1 MTTDTHEPAG
11 QPNERDPLALWANE
25 STYTTLG
32 EITEAARAAL
42 DTDVLEFLDSGAGD
56 EVTLR
61 RNRKA
66 FARWSFRPRVM
77 SGRPVPSTAT
87 TFLGIRLSLPVLT
100 APFGGDR
107 LFHPDGHLA
116 VARANAAE
124 GVASIVPEVG
134 SFSLEDVAAAGPAAA
149 RVAQLHPMGPP
160 DNFVAMLARIQRAGY
175 HAVCVTVDSPTGGWR
190 DRNLRNRFSPDLS
203 VAMGNYPPG
212 GAVALEEVMGQY
224 FTRDKP
230 VWAWEQLAELMTE
243 TTLPWIAK
251 GILTG
256 EDAEEAAAAG
266 ASAVLVS
273 NHGGRQLD
281 GAPAALGQLPEV
293 AAAVGGQLQVALD
306 SGVRRGSDI
315 VTAIALGADVVVL
328 GRLAAYGLA
337 AAGEHGV
344 RRVLQ
349 LLREEIVTVLTLL
362 GRGGI
367 GELDRAAL
375 DDAG

>member
-1 MTTDTHEPAG
+1 MSIDTHQQAGQPAG
-11 QPNERDPLALWANE
+11 QDLRNLWA
-25 STYTTLG
+25 SGKTYTTLS
-32 EITEAARAAL
+32 EIVEAAHAAL
-42 DTDVLEFLDSGAGD
+42 DTGVLDYLDSGAGD

-61 RNRKA
+61 RNREA

-87 TFLGIRLSLPVLT
+87 TFLGIPLSLPVLT

-107 LFHPDGHLA
+107 LFHPDGQVA

-124 GVASIVPEVG
+124 GVASIVPEAG
-134 SFSLEDVAAAGPAAA
+134 SFALEDVAAAAPAAA
-149 RVAQLHPMGPP
+149 RVVQLHPMGPP
-160 DNFVAMLARIQRAGY
+160 DNFVAMLGRIQRAGY
-175 HAVCVTVDSPTGGWR
+175 QAVCVTLDATTSGWR
-190 DRNLRNRFSPDLS
+190 DRNLRNQFNPDLS
-203 VAMGNYPPG
+203 VFAGNYPPG
-212 GAVALEEVMGQY
+212 GGATLEAVLGQL
-224 FTRDKP
+224 FTRDQP
-230 VWAWEQLAELMTE
+230 VWGWERLAELMAE

-256 EDAEEAAAAG
+256 EDAEAAAAAG

-293 AAAVGGQLQVALD
+293 VAAVGGQLQIGLD
-306 SGVRRGSDI
+306 GGVRRGSDV
-315 VTAIALGADVVVL
+315 VTAVALGADVVVL
-328 GRLAAYGLA
+328 GRLAVYGLA

-344 RRVLQ
+344 RWVLQ

-367 GELDRAAL
+367 SELDRAAL
-375 DDAG
+375 QQAR